1 MKRIIMAAFAL
12 ICMIISLNAQSDVEK
27 LLKDAE
33 AKANLADANPTNA
46 RMQYDAAKALS
57 YDEIINI
64 NNLDRVKKYASKA
77 INIALEEPVQKDTIL
92 GLSYDLLGRIYLGE
106 KSYENAFDFWEMAID
121 AYEKELG
128 KYDPVTIGKKFTY
141 AYSITF
147 FDPYRGY
154 PIMVEAFSDNEKAP
168 SHKRVKNMDLAT
180 ILLEISLE
188 QYIAEQNKRFKYTL
202 PEIVYEGEKYV
213 IVQTRR
219 WSMES
224 PLIGWFMPLSDTEE
238 NQPDKFDYIIF
249 LNEITGEFRQFAK
262 DDNNR
267 PEFSTSFRYSEK
279 DPRNLEIKE
288 LNISL
293 KKYPQST
300 YNQILEKYLEFKSKK

>member
-12 ICMIISLNAQSDVEK
+12 ICMTISLNAQSDVEK
-27 LLKDAE
+27 LLNEAE

-46 RMQYDAAKALS
+46 RMQYDAAKAFFN
-57 YDEIINI
+57 DKVIKIT
-64 NNLDRVKKYASKA
+64 LDRVKKYASKA
-77 INIALEEPVQKDTIL
+77 INIALEEPVQKDTVL
-92 GLSYDLLGRIYLGE
+92 GLSYDLLGQIYLGE
-106 KSYENAFDFWEMAID
+106 KSYENAIDSWEIAIE

-141 AYSITF
+141 ACSITL

-154 PIMVEAFSDNEKAP
+154 PLMVEAFNDNEKLP
-168 SHKRVKNMDLAT
+168 SHKRIKNMDLAT

-213 IVQTRR
+213 MVQTRT

-238 NQPDKFDYIIF
+238 NQPDKFNYIIIM
-249 LNEITGEFRQFAK
+249 NEKTGELRQFAK

-267 PEFSTSFRYSEK
+267 PEFSTSFTFSEK
-279 DPRNLEIKE
+279 NPGNLEIKE
-288 LNISL
+288 FNLSL

-300 YNQILEKYLEFKSKK
+300 YNQILEKYLELKNKK